1 MSVEKNNVS
10 RDTAHIPKFDG
21 LNFHTWKFGL
31 MLLLRNHEL
40 QDIVLDSEKLPAEV
54 THLLF
59 YSRVT
64 SLFKLKP
71 TCYTADVN

>member
-1 MSVEKNNVS
+1 MSAENKNVS

-40 QDIVLDSEKLPAEV
+40 QDIVLNIEKLPAEV
-54 THLLF
+54 TLLLTF
-59 YSRVT
+59 FWRG
-64 SLFKLKP
+64 LE
-71 TCYTADVN
+71 